1 MVKIFNLFKRKNDV
15 QTQPVEV
22 LVEDPKI
29 QVRHT
34 LEAAKNSL
42 EKIEA
47 HMYDIQEQNLF
58 MSLIAFVAYYM
69 SIIGFYMEN
78 MEVIISV
85 NDLLL
90 FKYIDMINDI
100 LGNFDEKYATQEQK
114 QEFINTLHTMNEK
127 LYTTVKNI
135 KEQQALDLN
144 VDLKTIR
151 DLIKLDF

>member
-22 LVEDPKI
+22 PVEDPKI